1 MKEVEICLCSAF
13 PHIGFS
19 KLIVLYS
26 IFEFGKI
33 SIYLKSAA
41 IYFLQELLEF
51 IVGFFFCV
59 VLLSRSL
66 KMPPKK
72 ESTVTKD
79 TAKCSKHGITLCK
92 VSKKYWLNVEFVL
105 QEVSKASDVYELHA
119 KVLCQHLDNLYYEA
133 KIINVEHGVDGEPIY
148 TVHYQGWNQRH
159 DEKIKHSSTR
169 SRFLEYTT
177 ANVERAKVSSNVPI
191 KYYVHN
197 QTLLLLDITFQ
208 ILSRTSEVNGS
219 MWKAEMRDAQA
230 RLAQNKRRSR
240 KSNVLD
246 EKRSGGADSRGST
259 PSDKRGT
266 STSRAAS
273 IVSDKG
279 TVRKRKP
286 GTQLESEPVSD
297 FIRKNE
303 IKIDIP
309 SVLKDILVDDHDMVN
324 RQMYLPRLPARH
336 TVAAIV
342 RQYADYMG
350 TCVEAKDTLTFEFG
364 SDDTQLNSM
373 VVTLVE
379 SSYGIQDY
387 FNSSLGLQLLYKFER
402 PQYADLLAQH
412 KTKQEGTK
420 DAKKKRSNDAGD
432 GNDSPTDDYDKFKPS
447 EYYGF
452 IHLLR
457 LFVRFG
463 HMLGLTNWSERTI
476 EAIVNQVH
484 NFLKFLEVNRHK
496 FFDIETD
503 YEVAP
508 PEYQRRVWSS

>member
-1 MKEVEICLCSAF
+1 
-13 PHIGFS
+13 
-19 KLIVLYS
+19 
-26 IFEFGKI
+26 
-33 SIYLKSAA
+33 
-41 IYFLQELLEF
+41 
-51 IVGFFFCV
+51 
-59 VLLSRSL
+59 
-66 KMPPKK
+66 MPPKK
-72 ESTVTKD
+72 ESAVTKESL
-79 TAKCSKHGITLCK
+79 K
-92 VSKKYWLNVEFVL
+92 
-105 QEVSKASDVYELHA
+105 
-119 KVLCQHLDNLYYEA
+119 
-133 KIINVEHGVDGEPIY
+133 
-148 TVHYQGWNQRH
+148 GWNQRH

-169 SRFLEYTT
+169 SRFLEYTP
-177 ANVERAKVSSNVPI
+177 ANVERA
-191 KYYVHN
+191 
-197 QTLLLLDITFQ
+197 
-208 ILSRTSEVNGS
+208 
-219 MWKAEMRDAQA
+219 KAEMRDAQA

-240 KSNVLD
+240 KANVLD

-259 PSDKRGT
+259 PSDKRGA

-273 IVSDKG
+273 IASDKG
-279 TVRKRKP
+279 TMRKRKP
-286 GTQLESEPVSD
+286 GAHTESEPVSD

-336 TVAAIV
+336 TVASIV
-342 RQYADYMG
+342 RQVGSDFICKAQEYADYMG

-364 SDDTQLNSM
+364 NDDTQLNSM

-387 FNSSLGLQLLYKFER
+387 FNNSLGLQLLYKFER
-402 PQYADLLAQH
+402 PQYADLLTQH
-412 KTKQEGTK
+412 KNKQEGTK
-420 DAKKKRSNDAGD
+420 DTKKKR
-432 GNDSPTDDYDKFKPS
+432 GNDMTDGDDSQTDDYDKFKPS

-463 HMLGLTNWSERTI
+463 HMLGLTSWSDRTI

>member
-1 MKEVEICLCSAF
+1 
-13 PHIGFS
+13 
-19 KLIVLYS
+19 
-26 IFEFGKI
+26 
-33 SIYLKSAA
+33 
-41 IYFLQELLEF
+41 
-51 IVGFFFCV
+51 
-59 VLLSRSL
+59 
-66 KMPPKK
+66 MPPKK
-72 ESTVTKD
+72 ETTAAKEAPKEVTKP
-79 TAKCSKHGITLCK
+79 
-92 VSKKYWLNVEFVL
+92 
-105 QEVSKASDVYELHA
+105 SDVYELHA

-177 ANVERAKVSSNVPI
+177 ANVERAK
-191 KYYVHN
+191 
-197 QTLLLLDITFQ
+197 
-208 ILSRTSEVNGS
+208 
-219 MWKAEMRDAQA
+219 AEMRDAQA

-273 IVSDKG
+273 IASDKG
-279 TVRKRKP
+279 TMRKRKP
-286 GTQLESEPVSD
+286 GTRLESEPVSD
-297 FIRKNE
+297 IVRKNE

-350 TCVEAKDTLTFEFG
+350 TCVEAKDSLTFEFG
-364 SDDTQLNSM
+364 GDDTQLNSM

-420 DAKKKRSNDAGD
+420 DTKKKR
-432 GNDSPTDDYDKFKPS
+432 GNDTSDGDDSLVDDYDKFKPS
-447 EYYGF
+447 EHYGF

-463 HMLGLTNWSERTI
+463 HMLALTSWSGRTV
-476 EAIVNQVH
+476 EAIVNHVH

>member
-1 MKEVEICLCSAF
+1 
-13 PHIGFS
+13 
-19 KLIVLYS
+19 
-26 IFEFGKI
+26 
-33 SIYLKSAA
+33 
-41 IYFLQELLEF
+41 
-51 IVGFFFCV
+51 
-59 VLLSRSL
+59 
-66 KMPPKK
+66 MPPKK
-72 ESTVTKD
+72 ENTAIKDAAKEVTKPSD
-79 TAKCSKHGITLCK
+79 T
-92 VSKKYWLNVEFVL
+92 
-105 QEVSKASDVYELHA
+105 YELHA

-133 KIINVEHGVDGEPIY
+133 KIINVEHSVDGEPIY

-169 SRFLEYTT
+169 SRFLEYTA
-177 ANVERAKVSSNVPI
+177 ANVERA
-191 KYYVHN
+191 
-197 QTLLLLDITFQ
+197 
-208 ILSRTSEVNGS
+208 
-219 MWKAEMRDAQA
+219 KAEMRDAQA
-230 RLAQNKRRSR
+230 RLAQNKRRNR

-246 EKRSGGADSRGST
+246 EKRSGGADSRG
-259 PSDKRGT
+259 
-266 STSRAAS
+266 
-273 IVSDKG
+273 
-279 TVRKRKP
+279 VRRQISVEHQQVELPVLHLTKRKP
-286 GTQLESEPVSD
+286 GAQPESEPISD

-336 TVAAIV
+336 TVAGIV

-387 FNSSLGLQLLYKFER
+387 FNNSLGLQLLYKFER
-402 PQYADLLAQH
+402 PQYADLLSQH
-412 KTKQEGTK
+412 KTKQAQFFYSDEGTK
-420 DAKKKRSNDAGD
+420 DTKKKRSSDVTDGD
-432 GNDSPTDDYDKFKPS
+432 DSLTDDNDKFKPS

-463 HMLGLTNWSERTI
+463 HMLGLTNWSDRTI

>member
-1 MKEVEICLCSAF
+1 
-13 PHIGFS
+13 
-19 KLIVLYS
+19 
-26 IFEFGKI
+26 
-33 SIYLKSAA
+33 
-41 IYFLQELLEF
+41 
-51 IVGFFFCV
+51 
-59 VLLSRSL
+59 
-66 KMPPKK
+66 MPPKK
-72 ESTVTKD
+72 ESTASKD
-79 TAKCSKHGITLCK
+79 TAKEIM
-92 VSKKYWLNVEFVL
+92 
-105 QEVSKASDVYELHA
+105 KASDVYELHA

-177 ANVERAKVSSNVPI
+177 ANVERAK
-191 KYYVHN
+191 
-197 QTLLLLDITFQ
+197 
-208 ILSRTSEVNGS
+208 
-219 MWKAEMRDAQA
+219 AEMRDAQA

-246 EKRSGGADSRGST
+246 EKRSGT
-259 PSDKRGT
+259 M
-266 STSRAAS
+266 
-273 IVSDKG
+273 
-279 TVRKRKP
+279 RKRKP
-286 GTQLESEPVSD
+286 GAQVESEPVSD

-336 TVAAIV
+336 TVAGIV

-387 FNSSLGLQLLYKFER
+387 FNNSLGLQLLYKFER

-420 DAKKKRSNDAGD
+420 DTKKKRSNDVNDGD
-432 GNDSPTDDYDKFKPS
+432 DSLIDDYDKFKPS

-463 HMLGLTNWSERTI
+463 HMLGLTNWSDRTI

-508 PEYQRRVWSS
+508 PEYQRRTNGFPLPGRDNATEFFFF

>member
-1 MKEVEICLCSAF
+1 
-13 PHIGFS
+13 
-19 KLIVLYS
+19 
-26 IFEFGKI
+26 
-33 SIYLKSAA
+33 
-41 IYFLQELLEF
+41 
-51 IVGFFFCV
+51 
-59 VLLSRSL
+59 
-66 KMPPKK
+66 MPPKK
-72 ESTVTKD
+72 ENTATKD
-79 TAKCSKHGITLCK
+79 TSKEVAKP
-92 VSKKYWLNVEFVL
+92 
-105 QEVSKASDVYELHA
+105 SDIYELHA

-133 KIINVEHGVDGEPIY
+133 KIINVEHGIDGEPIY

-177 ANVERAKVSSNVPI
+177 ANVERA
-191 KYYVHN
+191 
-197 QTLLLLDITFQ
+197 
-208 ILSRTSEVNGS
+208 
-219 MWKAEMRDAQA
+219 KAEMRDAQA

-273 IVSDKG
+273 IASDKG
-279 TVRKRKP
+279 TMRKRKP

-336 TVAAIV
+336 TVAGIV

-387 FNSSLGLQLLYKFER
+387 FNNSLGLQLLYKFER

-420 DAKKKRSNDAGD
+420 DVKKKRSSDANNSD
-432 GNDSPTDDYDKFKPS
+432 DSPVDDYDKFKPS

-463 HMLGLTNWSERTI
+463 HMLGLTSWSDRTI
-476 EAIVNQVH
+476 EAIVNHVH